1 MYDIEKLRTC
11 FPETTIYKDKA
22 TTDIFKSAK
31 IEAFLRDW
39 IIKRKAG
46 SDGKIQDLREL
57 TEYIARI
64 IPNSNAKSTLEGEAR
79 DNGETRPF
87 LAKINVRF
95 NSRENYYSFEIP
107 DLGFNHSDTIIE
119 DYVWD
124 RVKDQLIQEAGGWGL
139 VKLGYMFP
147 EEKKKNGR
155 FTLLEYKNFCPYK
168 VNVDAFRQAR
178 AQYDDVEEWMDVLLG
193 AIDYNPDG
201 FQIHDSKYE
210 SWLWK
215 HTMLTRLLPF
225 IQPRVNLIELAKQ
238 QTGKSYIYGKLGKYG
253 WLSGGGK
260 ITRAKMF
267 ASMSQ
272 GAKPNGLVTFNDF
285 VAIDEVKSINFGDDM
300 EMAGVMKGYMED
312 GVVKVGNTKVEG
324 EAGIVFLGNID
335 VADMDGAKNMFK
347 ELPDLFR
354 DSALLQRIHG
364 IIPAQYTYEIEPNMI
379 INDWALNSEYFTE
392 IMHLMRSKEETMRY
406 RAIVE
411 NIVQVKAAKSLSN
424 REKEAVFRLC
434 TGYLKL
440 FFPHVTREMTSD
452 MNFLEDFDKYCLKP
466 SVAMQETVLNQMKII
481 NPNEFGG
488 KTVASYSVRVN

>member
-1 MYDIEKLRTC
+1 MYDIEKLRSC
-11 FPETTIYKDKA
+11 FPETSIYKDKA
-22 TTDIFKSAK
+22 TTAIFSAAK

-46 SDGKIQDLREL
+46 PDGRIHDSAEL
-57 TEYIARI
+57 SKYIAKI
-64 IPNSNAKSTLEGEAR
+64 IPNSKAKTELEDEAR
-79 DNGETRPF
+79 CNGESRPF
-87 LAKINVRF
+87 LAKINVQF

-107 DLGFNHSDTIIE
+107 DLGFVYSNTIIE
-119 DYVWD
+119 DYVWE
-124 RVKDQLIQEAGGWGL
+124 RIKDQLIKEAGGWGL

-147 EEKKKNGR
+147 EDKKKNGR

-168 VNVDAFRQAR
+168 VNVDAFRLAR
-178 AQYDDVEEWMDVLLG
+178 AKYEDVEEWMDVLLG

-201 FQIHDSKYE
+201 FQVHDSPYE

-215 HTMLTRLLPF
+215 HTLLTRLLPF

-238 QTGKSYIYGKLGKYG
+238 QTGKSYIYGKVGKYG

-267 ASMSQ
+267 ASMTQ
-272 GAKPNGLVTFNDF
+272 GSKPNGLVTFNDF

-312 GVVKVGNTKVEG
+312 GVVKVGNMKVEG
-324 EAGIVFLGNID
+324 EAGIIFLGNID
-335 VADMDGAKNMFK
+335 PNDLDGTKNMFK

-364 IIPAQYTYEIEPNMI
+364 IIPAQYTYAIEPKMI

-392 IMHLMRSKEETMRY
+392 IMHRMRSKEETMRY

-411 NIVQVKAAKSLSN
+411 SIVEVKAAKSLSN

-440 FFPHVTREMTSD
+440 FFPHVTEEMTSD
-452 MNFLEDFDKYCLKP
+452 EKFLEEFSKYCLQP

-481 NPNEFGG
+481 NPNEFGD
-488 KTVASYSVRVN
+488 KAIASYSVRAK